1 MLDLPT
7 ITELGN
13 EFKWMSKM
21 QEIKYSYL
29 IPISYLDISC
39 QVVNSIINYLSM
51 ADFIQVKNIPVIVQV
66 LNMFLMF
73 LIYTSLAIL
82 SFLAIQ
88 CIYRKQNFGL

>member
-1 MLDLPT
+1 MLHLAT

-13 EFKWMSKM
+13 KFKLMSKM

-51 ADFIQVKNIPVIVQV
+51 ADFIQVKNVPVIVQV
-66 LNMFLMF
+66 LNMF

-82 SFLAIQ
+82 SFSSNSVHL
-88 CIYRKQNFGL
+88 

>member
-1 MLDLPT
+1 MLHLAT

-13 EFKWMSKM
+13 KFKLMSKM

-29 IPISYLDISC
+29 IPISYLDRSC

-51 ADFIQVKNIPVIVQV
+51 TDFIQVKNVPVTVQV
-66 LNMFLMF
+66 LNMF

-82 SFLAIQ
+82 SFSSNSVHL
-88 CIYRKQNFGL
+88 

>member
-1 MLDLPT
+1 MLHLAT

-13 EFKWMSKM
+13 KFKLMSKM

-39 QVVNSIINYLSM
+39 QVVNSIINYLSRE
-51 ADFIQVKNIPVIVQV
+51 DFIQVKNVPVIVQV
-66 LNMFLMF
+66 LNMF

-82 SFLAIQ
+82 SFSSNSVHL
-88 CIYRKQNFGL
+88 